1 MTTLV
6 MILFF
11 YGGSVANPATTSQ
24 TIMFD
29 SMESCEHA
37 KTAMT
42 ESVTQFK
49 HLEQFHIGCY
59 KK

>member
-1 MTTLV
+1 

-11 YGGSVANPATTSQ
+11 YTSGGKVDSTSQ
-24 TIMFD
+24 SIVFD

-49 HLEQFHIGCY
+49 HIEQFHIGCY